1 MELFS
6 TKGLGLATAMATGLA
21 VPAMAETELTMYYP
35 IAVGGALTEVVDGI
49 VADFEA
55 ANPDISVNA
64 IYSGN
69 YDDTRVRALSALAS
83 GEPAQLAVMF
93 SIDAYDLIEQDLI
106 LPFDDVAT
114 SDADKAWLGS
124 FYPAL
129 MANGTIE
136 GKTWGIPFQR
146 STIVAYYNKDMFR
159 AAGLDPE
166 APPKTWDEMIAMG
179 KALTNDG
186 TYGLMIPS
194 TGYPYWMF
202 QALAI
207 QNGKEVMSGDG
218 LTTYFD
224 DPAVV
229 ETLEFW
235 QSLSAEHGIMPTG
248 TVEWGTL
255 RQAFL
260 EGQTA
265 MMWHSTGNLTAV
277 KDSASFDFGV
287 AELPGNVRK
296 GSPTGGGNFYLF
308 KDTTDEERAEVLAEM
323 EKLQFSDFVGI
334 LRAMTGLPVTIRLLD
349 PPLHEF
355 LTDQASLAVDIALT
369 QERGEAVDERKLALN
384 RAVNRLHESNPMM
397 GLRGVRLGVLIP
409 DLFSMQVRALTR
421 AALHVRSQGY
431 DPQPEIMIP
440 LVASQRELLY
450 FRSSLEKEV
459 ARVLEIAGEQ
469 MEMSIGSMIETPRA
483 AITAAKL
490 ADYSDFFS
498 FGTNDLTQLTWA
510 FSRDDVESSFL
521 PRYLDLELLP
531 FSPFESLDQDGVGLL
546 VKIACDEVRTVNP
559 DMKLG
564 VCGEHGGDPRS
575 IDFFHHVGLDYVSC
589 SPFRVPV
596 ARLEAGRAAVSD
608 HATTG
613 SA

>member
-1 MELFS
+1 MKLFS
-6 TKGLGLATAMATGLA
+6 TTGLGLASAMVAGLA
-21 VPAMAETELTMYYP
+21 LPATAETELTMYYP
-35 IAVGGALTEVVDGI
+35 IAVGGKLTEVVDGI

-106 LPFDDVAT
+106 VPFDDVAT
-114 SDADKAWLGS
+114 SDADKAWLNS

-129 MANGTIE
+129 MANGRIE
-136 GKTWGIPFQR
+136 GKTWGVPFQR
-146 STIVAYYNKDMFR
+146 STIVAYYNKDMFK

-166 APPKTWDEMIAMG
+166 APPTTWNEMIEMG
-179 KALTNDG
+179 KALTKGD

-224 DPAVV
+224 DPKVV

-235 QSLSAEHGIMPTG
+235 KSLSAEHGIMPTG

-277 KDSASFDFGV
+277 KNNASFDFGV
-287 AELPGNVRK
+287 AELPANVRK

-308 KDTTDEERAEVLAEM
+308 KDTSDQEKEAALRLIKFMTSPEQAAAWSIATGYMGVSAAAYETEALKAYTAEFPPALVARNQLENAVAE
-323 EKLQFSDFVGI
+323 FSTFETARVREGLNNAI
-334 LRAMTGLPVTIRLLD
+334 QSALTGSKEAADALGEAQAAAERLL
-349 PPLHEF
+349 
-355 LTDQASLAVDIALT
+355 
-369 QERGEAVDERKLALN
+369 R
-384 RAVNRLHESNPMM
+384 
-397 GLRGVRLGVLIP
+397 
-409 DLFSMQVRALTR
+409 
-421 AALHVRSQGY
+421 
-431 DPQPEIMIP
+431 
-440 LVASQRELLY
+440 
-450 FRSSLEKEV
+450 
-459 ARVLEIAGEQ
+459 
-469 MEMSIGSMIETPRA
+469 
-483 AITAAKL
+483 
-490 ADYSDFFS
+490 DY
-498 FGTNDLTQLTWA
+498 Q
-510 FSRDDVESSFL
+510 
-521 PRYLDLELLP
+521 
-531 FSPFESLDQDGVGLL
+531 
-546 VKIACDEVRTVNP
+546 
-559 DMKLG
+559 
-564 VCGEHGGDPRS
+564 
-575 IDFFHHVGLDYVSC
+575 
-589 SPFRVPV
+589 
-596 ARLEAGRAAVSD
+596 
-608 HATTG
+608 
-613 SA
+613 